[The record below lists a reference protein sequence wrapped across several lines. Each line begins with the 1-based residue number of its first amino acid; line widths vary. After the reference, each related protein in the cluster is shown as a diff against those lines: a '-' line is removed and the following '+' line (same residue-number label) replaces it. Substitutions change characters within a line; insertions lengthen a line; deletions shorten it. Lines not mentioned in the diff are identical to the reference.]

1 MKKSK
6 LRSISLFAALI
17 LVAVI
22 AVTMI
27 NSVRFNP
34 DPSRDSDFIARAQS
48 KSVFGITVSASAL
61 GPRESRRSFGENLAK
76 YDIQP
81 LWLSI
86 ENETDEQF
94 TFIQIAMDPN
104 YFSPYEVSYRFR
116 GAFSFAANQ
125 ARDKFFLER
134 QIASILK
141 PHSRTTGFMY
151 GVLDAGI
158 KYARIWS
165 PVILALRPSTLLF
178 PCPGRRSSAQVS
190 PLTVSIPARQ

>member
-6 LRSISLFAALI
+6 LLRISLVAALI

-34 DPSRDSDFIARAQS
+34 DPSHDSDFIARAQS

-94 TFIQIAMDPN
+94 AFIQIAMDPD

-116 GAFSFAANQ
+116 GAFSFATNQ

-158 KYARIWS
+158 KYTRILVAGNS
-165 PVILALRPSTLLF
+165 RLETTSMGDASTT
-178 PCPGRRSSAQVS
+178 A
-190 PLTVSIPARQ
+190 